1 MNNQTT
7 NPVFHGSDIEKISAC
22 YHIKKEAIVN
32 FAGNVN
38 PLGLPASVK
47 EAVATHAD
55 LFSSYPDREYL
66 SLRNVL
72 SNYCDVPAD
81 YILPGNGSSELIAL
95 LIEARAPKHTLILGP
110 TYSEY
115 SRELTFSGST
125 QDYYHLQE
133 TSDFRPDLE
142 DLFHTLSD
150 GYDFLI
156 ICNPNNPTS
165 SAIFRD
171 ELKELLAFCKRKN
184 IFVMIDET
192 YVEFAPDISAI
203 TAVPLTK
210 QFSNLMVLRGVSK
223 FYAAPGMRFGYGI
236 TGNSEFLKTM
246 REKQIPWS
254 LNSLGAFAGEMLFQD
269 HDYYQQTRNLILSE
283 RQKMYETI
291 KKLPTFKIYP
301 AYANFLLVKILKDGV
316 TSFDVF
322 ERCIQ
327 KGLMILIGIEE
338 TDGKEDIDWLCKKIV
353 NLRVFD
359 DENGVMNK
367 SILDIG
373 GDILVISQFTL
384 HASTKKGN
392 RPSYIRAA
400 KPEISIPLYEQFCKE
415 LSLALGKE
423 IGTGEFG
430 ADMKV
435 ELLND
440 GPVTICMDTKNKE

>member
-125 QDYYHLQE
+125 LDYYHLQE
-133 TSDFRPDLE
+133 TSDFRPDLD

-327 KGLMILIGIEE
+327 KGLMIRDCSSFQCLEGEYVRFCIQMPEE
-338 TDGKEDIDWLCKKIV
+338 NQRL
-353 NLRVFD
+353 
-359 DENGVMNK
+359 
-367 SILDIG
+367 LD
-373 GDILVISQFTL
+373 
-384 HASTKKGN
+384 
-392 RPSYIRAA
+392 
-400 KPEISIPLYEQFCKE
+400 
-415 LSLALGKE
+415 
-423 IGTGEFG
+423 
-430 ADMKV
+430 
-435 ELLND
+435 LLQ
-440 GPVTICMDTKNKE
+440 TI

>member
-142 DLFHTLSD
+142 DLIHTLSD

-291 KKLPTFKIYP
+291 KKTPDFQNLSGLCQLP
-301 AYANFLLVKILKDGV
+301 AGKDSERRGYL
-316 TSFDVF
+316 F
-322 ERCIQ
+322 RCI
-327 KGLMILIGIEE
+327 
-338 TDGKEDIDWLCKKIV
+338 
-353 NLRVFD
+353 
-359 DENGVMNK
+359 
-367 SILDIG
+367 
-373 GDILVISQFTL
+373 
-384 HASTKKGN
+384 
-392 RPSYIRAA
+392 
-400 KPEISIPLYEQFCKE
+400 
-415 LSLALGKE
+415 
-423 IGTGEFG
+423 
-430 ADMKV
+430 
-435 ELLND
+435 
-440 GPVTICMDTKNKE
+440 

>member
-1 MNNQTT
+1 MNNQITK
-7 NPVFHGSDIEKISAC
+7 PVFHGSDIEKISAC
-22 YHIKKEAIVN
+22 YHIKKEDIVN

-38 PLGLPASVK
+38 PLGLPDSVK
-47 EAVATHAD
+47 EAVAAHAD
-55 LFSSYPDREYL
+55 LFSIYPDREYR
-66 SLRNVL
+66 SLCNVL

-81 YILPGNGSSELIAL
+81 SILPGNGSSELIAL

-133 TSDFRPDLE
+133 NNDFRPDLE
-142 DLFHTLSD
+142 DLFQTLSD

-165 SAIFRD
+165 SAIFQN
-171 ELKELLAFCKRKN
+171 EMKELLAFCKQKN

-236 TGNSEFLKTM
+236 TGNSEFLKIM
-246 REKQIPWS
+246 REKQVPWS

-269 HDYYQQTRNLILSE
+269 HDYYQQTRRLILSE
-283 RQKMYETI
+283 RQKMYEI
-291 KKLPTFKIYP
+291 LKELPAFKVYP
-301 AYANFLLVKILKDGV
+301 AYANFLLVKILKDGI

-327 KGLMILIGIEE
+327 NGLMIRNCSSFQCLEGE
-338 TDGKEDIDWLCKKIV
+338 
-353 NLRVFD
+353 
-359 DENGVMNK
+359 
-367 SILDIG
+367 
-373 GDILVISQFTL
+373 
-384 HASTKKGN
+384 
-392 RPSYIRAA
+392 YIRFCMQM
-400 KPEISIPLYEQFCKE
+400 PEENQR
-415 LSLALGKE
+415 
-423 IGTGEFG
+423 
-430 ADMKV
+430 
-435 ELLND
+435 LLNLLK
-440 GPVTICMDTKNKE
+440 TIM

>member
-125 QDYYHLQE
+125 QDYYHLQK

-327 KGLMILIGIEE
+327 KGLMIRDCSSFQCLEGEYVRFCIQMPEE
-338 TDGKEDIDWLCKKIV
+338 NQRL
-353 NLRVFD
+353 
-359 DENGVMNK
+359 
-367 SILDIG
+367 LD
-373 GDILVISQFTL
+373 
-384 HASTKKGN
+384 
-392 RPSYIRAA
+392 
-400 KPEISIPLYEQFCKE
+400 
-415 LSLALGKE
+415 
-423 IGTGEFG
+423 
-430 ADMKV
+430 
-435 ELLND
+435 LLQ
-440 GPVTICMDTKNKE
+440 TI

>member
-133 TSDFRPDLE
+133 NSDFRPDLD

-301 AYANFLLVKILKDGV
+301 AYANFLLVKILKDGI

-327 KGLMILIGIEE
+327 KGLMIRDCSSFQCLEGEYVRFCIQMPEE
-338 TDGKEDIDWLCKKIV
+338 NQRL
-353 NLRVFD
+353 
-359 DENGVMNK
+359 
-367 SILDIG
+367 LD
-373 GDILVISQFTL
+373 
-384 HASTKKGN
+384 
-392 RPSYIRAA
+392 
-400 KPEISIPLYEQFCKE
+400 
-415 LSLALGKE
+415 
-423 IGTGEFG
+423 
-430 ADMKV
+430 
-435 ELLND
+435 LLQ
-440 GPVTICMDTKNKE
+440 TI

>member
-327 KGLMILIGIEE
+327 KGLMIRDCSSFQCLEGEYVRFCIQMPEE
-338 TDGKEDIDWLCKKIV
+338 NQRL
-353 NLRVFD
+353 
-359 DENGVMNK
+359 
-367 SILDIG
+367 
-373 GDILVISQFTL
+373 GD
-384 HASTKKGN
+384 
-392 RPSYIRAA
+392 
-400 KPEISIPLYEQFCKE
+400 
-415 LSLALGKE
+415 
-423 IGTGEFG
+423 
-430 ADMKV
+430 
-435 ELLND
+435 LLQ
-440 GPVTICMDTKNKE
+440 TI

>member
-95 LIEARAPKHTLILGP
+95 LIEARATKHTLILGP

-291 KKLPTFKIYP
+291 KKLPTLKIYP

-327 KGLMILIGIEE
+327 KGLMIRDCSSFQCLEGEYVRFCIQMPEE
-338 TDGKEDIDWLCKKIV
+338 NQRL
-353 NLRVFD
+353 
-359 DENGVMNK
+359 
-367 SILDIG
+367 LD
-373 GDILVISQFTL
+373 
-384 HASTKKGN
+384 
-392 RPSYIRAA
+392 
-400 KPEISIPLYEQFCKE
+400 
-415 LSLALGKE
+415 
-423 IGTGEFG
+423 
-430 ADMKV
+430 
-435 ELLND
+435 LLQ
-440 GPVTICMDTKNKE
+440 TI

>member
-22 YHIKKEAIVN
+22 NHIKKEAIVN

-327 KGLMILIGIEE
+327 KGLMIRDCSSFQCLEGEYVRFCIQMPEE
-338 TDGKEDIDWLCKKIV
+338 NQRL
-353 NLRVFD
+353 
-359 DENGVMNK
+359 
-367 SILDIG
+367 LD
-373 GDILVISQFTL
+373 
-384 HASTKKGN
+384 
-392 RPSYIRAA
+392 
-400 KPEISIPLYEQFCKE
+400 
-415 LSLALGKE
+415 
-423 IGTGEFG
+423 
-430 ADMKV
+430 
-435 ELLND
+435 LLQ
-440 GPVTICMDTKNKE
+440 TI

>member
-150 GYDFLI
+150 GYDFHI

-327 KGLMILIGIEE
+327 KGLMIRDCSSFQCLEGEYVRFCIQMPEE
-338 TDGKEDIDWLCKKIV
+338 NQRL
-353 NLRVFD
+353 
-359 DENGVMNK
+359 
-367 SILDIG
+367 LD
-373 GDILVISQFTL
+373 
-384 HASTKKGN
+384 
-392 RPSYIRAA
+392 
-400 KPEISIPLYEQFCKE
+400 
-415 LSLALGKE
+415 
-423 IGTGEFG
+423 
-430 ADMKV
+430 
-435 ELLND
+435 LLQ
-440 GPVTICMDTKNKE
+440 TI

>member
-133 TSDFRPDLE
+133 TSDFRSDLE

-301 AYANFLLVKILKDGV
+301 AYANFLLVKILKDGGYL
-316 TSFDVF
+316 F
-322 ERCIQ
+322 RCI
-327 KGLMILIGIEE
+327 
-338 TDGKEDIDWLCKKIV
+338 
-353 NLRVFD
+353 
-359 DENGVMNK
+359 
-367 SILDIG
+367 
-373 GDILVISQFTL
+373 
-384 HASTKKGN
+384 
-392 RPSYIRAA
+392 
-400 KPEISIPLYEQFCKE
+400 
-415 LSLALGKE
+415 
-423 IGTGEFG
+423 
-430 ADMKV
+430 
-435 ELLND
+435 
-440 GPVTICMDTKNKE
+440 

>member
-133 TSDFRPDLE
+133 TSDFRQDLE

-301 AYANFLLVKILKDGV
+301 AYANFLMVKILKDGV

-327 KGLMILIGIEE
+327 KGLMIRDCSSFQCLEGEYVRFCIQMPEE
-338 TDGKEDIDWLCKKIV
+338 NQRL
-353 NLRVFD
+353 
-359 DENGVMNK
+359 
-367 SILDIG
+367 LD
-373 GDILVISQFTL
+373 
-384 HASTKKGN
+384 
-392 RPSYIRAA
+392 
-400 KPEISIPLYEQFCKE
+400 
-415 LSLALGKE
+415 
-423 IGTGEFG
+423 
-430 ADMKV
+430 
-435 ELLND
+435 LLQ
-440 GPVTICMDTKNKE
+440 TI

>member
-133 TSDFRPDLE
+133 TSDFRADLD

-301 AYANFLLVKILKDGV
+301 AYANFLLVKILKDGI

-327 KGLMILIGIEE
+327 KGLMIRDCSSFQCLEGEYVRFCIQMPEE
-338 TDGKEDIDWLCKKIV
+338 NQRL
-353 NLRVFD
+353 
-359 DENGVMNK
+359 
-367 SILDIG
+367 LD
-373 GDILVISQFTL
+373 
-384 HASTKKGN
+384 
-392 RPSYIRAA
+392 
-400 KPEISIPLYEQFCKE
+400 
-415 LSLALGKE
+415 
-423 IGTGEFG
+423 
-430 ADMKV
+430 
-435 ELLND
+435 LLQ
-440 GPVTICMDTKNKE
+440 TI